1 MLWSFGL
8 SLQGGAEAAFGSTS
22 CQGDRGARFLSW
34 NKGAQGLLGAEYM
47 SNALAVSHC
56 LKSQAWETRAGPP
69 VSDRGSRG
77 GGGVFFLLSP
87 LALPPDTL

>member
-1 MLWSFGL
+1 
-8 SLQGGAEAAFGSTS
+8 
-22 CQGDRGARFLSW
+22 
-34 NKGAQGLLGAEYM
+34 M

-77 GGGVFFLLSP
+77 GGGGVFFLLSP